1 MPNIVGRTFAAWRVL
16 RLVDATGKRAT
27 AICDC
32 GAVREVTIEALI
44 TGAKSRLW
52 LPPNAEAAE
61 AKETARRPSDLRAGG
76 QRWVSMKPAIDAP
89 NVISTQP
96 RLGSSMS

>member
-44 TGAKSRLW
+44 TGASCGCGCL
-52 LPPNAEAAE
+52 LTP
-61 AKETARRPSDLRAGG
+61 RP
-76 QRWVSMKPAIDAP
+76 
-89 NVISTQP
+89 P
-96 RLGSSMS
+96 RLKRPPAARLTFVREVNDG